1 MHTSFITQ
9 HQVETT
15 ALLEVKIP
23 FKGRRRP
30 RYRYLEGREPQFK
43 LSAVNSSKALQP
55 SDGASRERH
64 SNDTGGARLEHFR
77 DRYGLSAL
85 AIYAALSSGF
95 IGRSVADGLSSS
107 YIGRTSDPTVYIWLL
122 SWWPY
127 AISHRLNPIIT
138 YVVWAPGGFNLA
150 WTTSMPL
157 AALAATPLTN
167 AFGPVAAYNLLSI
180 LAPAAAAWS
189 GFLLCR
195 GITADYIAAIVGG
208 YIFGFSAYILAETR
222 GHLPLILIFPVPLAV
237 LLISNRLGGCI
248 STFRFSLLLGA
259 VLLTA
264 FLCWAELY
272 ATMTLFGAIALGLG
286 LFYGANAIRERIRH
300 LLIPITGAYAV
311 SLIAVVPYL
320 YYFFQPGYPHSPIN
334 SPRIYSADLLN
345 LVLPTPVNA
354 LGDIGLIE
362 NAARRVAGNSLET
375 GAYFG
380 LPLLAITLW
389 FAWERWREPIARV
402 LITFLIIVCVLMF
415 GPRLHVNGNELF
427 GMPWKIASHLPLLRH
442 ALPVRFSLY
451 AFLGL
456 AIIVSMWLSVPR
468 PAGLKLAVIVL
479 LAISLCPNLRSSFWS
494 KNNDTPEFFIRGDY
508 RRYLK
513 PGENVIVLPY
523 GINGS
528 SMLWQAAAEFYF
540 QMTGGWTSITPR
552 EFQRWP
558 IVGAML
564 TRTYLPDVTPQL
576 RAFMA
581 AHGVRTILAAG
592 SESEFWQPMLSPL
605 DNAPV
610 RSGGVVI
617 YSTSPDKLPV
627 SQAQSALEMER
638 RSNLARFSAL
648 LFAARGYIAQ
658 HGDPAQ
664 LTPMRAQSLGLLPPH
679 WVTDPD
685 VRTNNGLYLG
695 PWGVDEVALGVV
707 GSYQGLQPVIRKYGA
722 AAAQIFFPFPKRLIE
737 PPDGDTFM
745 RLLVMVFDRNG
756 LTQAVLAAES
766 VQTSNR
772 SPGR

>member
-1 MHTSFITQ
+1 MR
-9 HQVETT
+9 
-15 ALLEVKIP
+15 EVKIP
-23 FKGRRRP
+23 LHGQRRR
-30 RYRYLEGREPQFK
+30 RRYLEGHEPEFK
-43 LSAVNSSKALQP
+43 LSTVNLSKALQP
-55 SDGASRERH
+55 GDGASPERR
-64 SNDTGGARLEHFR
+64 SNNAGVARLERFR
-77 DRYGLSAL
+77 DRYGLLAL
-85 AIYAALSSGF
+85 AIYAALSFGF
-95 IGRSVADGLSSS
+95 IGRSVAGGLSSS
-107 YIGRTSDPTVYIWLL
+107 YIGRTNDPTVYMWLL

-127 AISHRLNPIIT
+127 AIAHRLNPMIT
-138 YVVWAPGGFNLA
+138 YAVWAPGGFNLA

-157 AALAATPLTN
+157 AALVAAPLTT

-208 YIFGFSAYILAETR
+208 YIFGFSAYMLAETR
-222 GHLPLILIFPVPLAV
+222 GHLPLILVFPMPLAV
-237 LLISNRLGGCI
+237 LLISYRLNGCI
-248 STFRFSLLLGA
+248 GTSRFSLLLGA
-259 VLLTA
+259 VLLAA
-264 FLCWAELY
+264 FLCCAELY

-286 LFYGANAIRERIRH
+286 LFYGTSSMRERIRH

-311 SLIAVVPYL
+311 SLIAVLPYL
-320 YYFFQPGYPHSPIN
+320 YYFFQFGYPHSPIN
-334 SPRIYSADLLN
+334 SPHTYSADLLT

-354 LGDIGLIE
+354 LGNLGFIE
-362 NAARRVAGNSLET
+362 SAAHRVAGNSLET

-380 LPLLAITLW
+380 LPLLAITFW
-389 FAWERWREPIARV
+389 FAWERWREPMARV
-402 LITFLIIVCVLMF
+402 LVIFIVIVCVLMF

-427 GMPWKIASHLPLLRH
+427 GMPWKIASRLPLLRH

-451 AFLGL
+451 AFLDL
-456 AIIVSMWLSVPR
+456 AIIVSMWLSAPR
-468 PAGLKLAVIVL
+468 PAGLKLAAIVL
-479 LAISLCPNLRSSFWS
+479 LAIFLCPNLHSGFWS
-494 KNNDTPEFFIRGDY
+494 RNNDTPEFFAHRDY
-508 RRYLK
+508 GRYFK
-513 PGENVIVLPY
+513 RGENIIVLPY

-528 SMLWQAAAEFYF
+528 SMLWQAAAAFYF
-540 QMTGGWTSITPR
+540 RMAGGWTSITPR

-564 TRTYLPDVTPQL
+564 TRTYLPDVTRQL

-581 AHGVRTILAAG
+581 AHGVRTVLVID
-592 SESEFWQPMLSPL
+592 SESEFWEPMLSPL
-605 DNAPV
+605 DSSPI

-617 YSTSPDKLPV
+617 YSTSPSELPA

-648 LFAARGYIAQ
+648 LFAARDYIAQ
-658 HGDPAQ
+658 NGDRAQ
-664 LTPMRAQSLGLLPPH
+664 LTPMSAQRLGLLPPH

-707 GSYQGLQPVIRKYGA
+707 GSYQGLQPIIRNYRA
-722 AAAQIFFPFPKRLIE
+722 TAAQIFFPFPKRLIE

-756 LTQAVLAAES
+756 LIQAAHAAES
-766 VQTSNR
+766 VQTSSR
-772 SPGR
+772 SRGR